1 MNKEELA
8 KSKLRE
14 RLNTA
19 DTVLKYVYIVKS
31 SLIPMAI
38 IFVLSMIITYIYL
51 KNTITIYN
59 ATTVIKVDPPTGNI
73 LEANIFKP
81 VDWFGNKEYIQN
93 QIEILSSYYMRESV
107 ADALIDSIKNR
118 PNKTIFYNL
127 IDRKKLPEVVPI
139 PKTSIVSSLLGLAA
153 IEQKDKLEAIMISSQ
168 GPSFDESQLITS
180 TYAKQYLDFGIKS
193 SKKDI
198 STVKAYLE
206 GEKEKRQNELNK
218 SEAALED
225 FYRKTGSVYL
235 DNEAKQMIENVS
247 TQDAAVNSV
256 KTEYNAN
263 VKVLNELKN
272 EVSKTDPNLTD
283 YVEAQFNEPFLKK
296 IQEQISNLELKRD
309 NDLNLITDPEVKARL
324 EASYQKQLDGLYA
337 QLNDRISVARKG
349 LTAQT
354 PIERSALMQ
363 QYFQRRL
370 ENLSLATK
378 LSTLNGILS
387 NYESKLSKL
396 PQEVIELAR
405 LDRQQKSNEK
415 LYALLE
421 GKYQEAEINE
431 RSRVGNAYILDPGLE
446 NFGPIKPDKRL
457 IIIQGMFIGLGLGL
471 AFAFGRYYLDR
482 TVKSPEEIEKIG
494 ATVLA
499 WVPNIEDF
507 EAKNTKS
514 SKPTLV
520 PEKNEFIVLNKPKSI
535 AAESFKALRTRV
547 QYSKIGANSL
557 KTILITSSIPGE
569 GKSLVSVNLAGSFAQ
584 IDKKVLLIDCDL
596 RKPRIHSIFNT
607 DRYPGIS
614 DYLFATVKLEDV
626 IRKTRLPNLD
636 YIPCGTIPPN
646 PSELLASA
654 QMSQFLEK
662 MKSMYDLVII
672 DSPPI
677 ISVTDSEIL
686 YNVADGTILVSKA
699 DKTPIEAFLKVYLR
713 LIDINEKNLL
723 GAVINNFSFKKSYG
737 YYYNYYY
744 TYSAPEVATN
754 KTSKNGVMHKPADT
768 VPENDNGVKSI

>member
-8 KSKLRE
+8 KSKLRD

-19 DTVLKYVYIVKS
+19 DTVLKYVHIIKS

-38 IFVLSMIITYIYL
+38 IFVISMVITFIYL
-51 KNTITIYN
+51 KNTISIYN

-93 QIEILSSYYMRESV
+93 QIEILSSFYMRENV

-118 PNKTIFYNL
+118 ADKSIFYNL

-139 PKTSIVSSLLGLAA
+139 PKNSIVSSLIGLGQ
-153 IEQKDKLEAIMISSQ
+153 IEQKEKLEAIMISSQ
-168 GPSFDESQLITS
+168 GPSFAESQLITS
-180 TYAKQYLDFGIKS
+180 TYAKQYIEFGLKS

-206 GEKEKRQNELNK
+206 GEKEKKQKELAQ
-218 SEAALED
+218 SETDLED

-235 DNEAKQMIENVS
+235 DDEAKQMIENVS
-247 TQDAAVNSV
+247 SNDAAVNNI
-256 KTEYNAN
+256 KTELSAN
-263 VKVLNELKN
+263 QKVLAELKN
-272 EVSKTDPNLTD
+272 EVDKSDPRLTS
-283 YVEAQFNEPFLKK
+283 YVDAQLNEPFLRKL
-296 IQEQISNLELKRD
+296 QEQIGNLELKRD
-309 NDLNLITDPEVKARL
+309 NDLSLITDPDVKARL
-324 EASYQKQLDGLYA
+324 TASYQKQLEGLYT
-337 QLNDRISVARKG
+337 QLNQRLDVAKSG
-349 LTAQT
+349 LIAQT
-354 PIERSALMQ
+354 PLERQALMS
-363 QYFQRRL
+363 QYLQRRL
-370 ENLSLATK
+370 DNISLGTK
-378 LSTLNGILS
+378 LSSLNGILG

-405 LDRQQKSNEK
+405 LQRIQKSNEK
-415 LYALLE
+415 LYTLLE

-457 IIIQGMFIGLGLGL
+457 IYIQGIFIGLGLGL

-499 WVPNIEDF
+499 WIPIIEEFD
-507 EAKNTKS
+507 AKAKKGGKATI
-514 SKPTLV
+514 V
-520 PEKNEFIVLNKPKSI
+520 PEKNEFIVLNKPKSV

-547 QYSKIGANSL
+547 QYSKLGDNAL
-557 KTILITSSIPGE
+557 KTILVTSSIPGE

-584 IDKKVLLIDCDL
+584 IDKKILLIDCDL
-596 RKPRIHSIFNT
+596 RKPRIHSIFNAE
-607 DRYPGIS
+607 RYPGIS
-614 DYLFATVKLEDV
+614 DYLFNTVGLDDV
-626 IRKTRLPNLD
+626 IRKTGLPNLD
-636 YIPCGTIPPN
+636 FITCGTIPPN
-646 PSELLASA
+646 PSELLASM
-654 QMSQFLEK
+654 QMREFFED
-662 MKSMYDLVII
+662 MKKKYDLVII
-672 DSPPI
+672 DSPPV

-686 YNVADGTILVSKA
+686 FNVADGTILVSRA

-744 TYSAPEVATN
+744 TYSIPDVVATT
-754 KTSKNGVMHKPADT
+754 KKDMMKKPVIEPQA
-768 VPENDNGVKSI
+768 VESNGVKKS